1 MLNDCPALWTG
12 RTLNDEPPL
21 LPPALHVEVRCD
33 ALGKMQRLADD
44 ALSEED
50 ASRFS
55 ASRSPA
61 TAAVPVPARPQMLNA
76 SSAAGESS
84 ADPSPLADGREP
96 RSLDE
101 GGGDAKNA
109 RGQAVS
115 KLLACWRREVFKL
128 LLQRGVVVESAAAET
143 RKAAREVAEANE
155 ARLKAETEAKV

>member
-1 MLNDCPALWTG
+1 MTVPPYDFE
-12 RTLNDEPPL
+12 RTLDDEPPL
-21 LPPALHVEVRCD
+21 PPPALHFEVRCD

-50 ASRFS
+50 ASCFS

-61 TAAVPVPARPQMLNA
+61 AAAAVSVPARPQMLNA
-76 SSAAGESS
+76 SSAAGETS

-115 KLLACWRREVFKL
+115 KLLACWRGEVFKL
-128 LLQRGVVVESAAAET
+128 LLQKGVVVESAAAET
-143 RKAAREVAEANE
+143 REAAREVAEANE